1 MNNENPQ
8 YIRIKDKKYK
18 INTSY
23 KIAIECNEIA
33 QDTSINDYE
42 RALAIIYKLFG
53 EDALNSNEDWEQ
65 LQMLGNKYLL
75 LGNIKKDV
83 KSESSENELDFDYI
97 QDMDYIKASFMYDYG
112 IDLDK
117 EPYMHW
123 WTFSRLLN
131 GLSNS
136 EFGNCCILNRV
147 RNLRNLDLSQIKDA
161 KERERLAKA
170 KEEVKLKPKNLKE
183 IKYTEQ
189 EKNSI
194 DKFYEEIGL
203 DRKEV

>member
-8 YIRIKDKKYK
+8 YVRIKEKKYK

-53 EDALNSNEDWEQ
+53 KDGLNSNEDWEQ
-65 LQMLGNKYLL
+65 LQILGNKYLL
-75 LGNIKKDV
+75 LGNTERNV
-83 KSESSENELDFDYI
+83 KNESGENELDFDYI

-117 EPYMHW
+117 ESNMHW

-147 RNLRNLDLSQIKDA
+147 RNLRNLDLSQIKDT

-183 IKYTEQ
+183 VKYTEQ

-194 DKFYEEIGL
+194 NKFYEEIGL
-203 DRKEV
+203 NREEA